1 MRKEI
6 FLLNLKVRWWKT
18 RKNQK
23 GVKKREK
30 SSREKVIELIT
41 VEDNIGKMMND
52 THILGKIKSKLGVT
66 KDAQIDIVV
75 LDIVS
80 RVSLGMSN
88 DVY

>member
-1 MRKEI
+1 M
-6 FLLNLKVRWWKT
+6 RWWKT

-23 GVKKREK
+23 GVKKRQK
-30 SSREKVIELIT
+30 ASREKVIELIT
-41 VEDNIGKMMND
+41 VEDNIGKMMRD

>member
-1 MRKEI
+1 
-6 FLLNLKVRWWKT
+6 VRWWKT

-23 GVKKREK
+23 GVKKRQK
-30 SSREKVIELIT
+30 ASREKVIELIT
-41 VEDNIGKMMND
+41 VEDNIGKMMRD

>member
-1 MRKEI
+1 M
-6 FLLNLKVRWWKT
+6 RWWKT

-41 VEDNIGKMMND
+41 VEDNIGKMMNN

>member
-1 MRKEI
+1 
-6 FLLNLKVRWWKT
+6 VRWWKT

>member
-1 MRKEI
+1 M
-6 FLLNLKVRWWKT
+6 RWWKT
-18 RKNQK
+18 RKNPK

-30 SSREKVIELIT
+30 KSREKVIELIT

-52 THILGKIKSKLGVT
+52 KHVLGKIKSKLGVT

-75 LDIVS
+75 LNIVS
-80 RVSLGMSN
+80 RVSLGISN

>member
-1 MRKEI
+1 M
-6 FLLNLKVRWWKT
+6 RWWKT

>member
-1 MRKEI
+1 M
-6 FLLNLKVRWWKT
+6 RWWKT

-23 GVKKREK
+23 GVKKRQK
-30 SSREKVIELIT
+30 ASREKVIELIT
-41 VEDNIGKMMND
+41 VEDNIGKMMRD

-66 KDAQIDIVV
+66 KDAQIDIVI
-75 LDIVS
+75 LGIAS

>member
-1 MRKEI
+1 MMR
-6 FLLNLKVRWWKT
+6 
-18 RKNQK
+18 
-23 GVKKREK
+23 
-30 SSREKVIELIT
+30 
-41 VEDNIGKMMND
+41 D
-52 THILGKIKSKLGVT
+52 THILSKIKSKLGVT

>member
-1 MRKEI
+1 M
-6 FLLNLKVRWWKT
+6 RWWKT

-52 THILGKIKSKLGVT
+52 KHVLGKIKSKLGVT

>member
-23 GVKKREK
+23 GVKKRQK
-30 SSREKVIELIT
+30 ASREKVIELIT
-41 VEDNIGKMMND
+41 VEDNIGKMMRD

>member
-1 MRKEI
+1 M
-6 FLLNLKVRWWKT
+6 RWWKT

-30 SSREKVIELIT
+30 TSREKVIELIT
-41 VEDNIGKMMND
+41 VEDNIGKMMRD

>member
-1 MRKEI
+1 
-6 FLLNLKVRWWKT
+6 VRWWKT

-23 GVKKREK
+23 GVKKRQK
-30 SSREKVIELIT
+30 TSREKVIELIS

-52 THILGKIKSKLGVT
+52 KHILGKIKSKLGVT
-66 KDAQIDIVV
+66 KDAQIDIVI
-75 LDIVS
+75 LGIAS